1 MNQSKAYGGVVDCA
15 LRKRKETENNMF
27 IKETVKG
34 MRDILPAEMEVRE
47 YLLARLKAV
56 YTSFGYTPIETPCME
71 RIENLTNKQGGENE
85 KLIFK
90 VLKRGEKLAE
100 AAETADPDDL
110 CDAGMRYDLTVPLS
124 RYYANNAGSLPAP
137 FKALQVGSVW
147 RADRPQKG
155 RFRQFTQCDID
166 ILGDSS
172 NTAES
177 ELICVTSLF
186 LDSVGVRGNTVM
198 VNDRR
203 VLKGMAKKAGFAEE
217 DFGKVFIT
225 LDKYDK
231 VGEDGVRRELIESGC
246 EPAAVDAYME
256 IFHGILN
263 APDRFS
269 FVETAFG
276 DVMEPGVTDNL
287 RQIFDSVATM
297 SGGRFRLSFDPTL
310 VRGMGYYTGTIFEI
324 KSDDFKGSSI
334 AGGGRYDNM
343 IGSFTG
349 TPTCA
354 CGFSIGFERLVGALL
369 DKKFRAEG
377 GREKVAVLY
386 GKAFAAADV
395 AALQCRCNALR
406 ETGKIVLCQR
416 MNKNLGFQKQKLE
429 AQGYTVFVDVRTPEE
444 VADKLADRT

>member
-1 MNQSKAYGGVVDCA
+1 MQAQKAEG
-15 LRKRKETENNMF
+15 T
-27 IKETVKG
+27 
-34 MRDILPAEMEVRE
+34 RDLIGAEMRAWQKMQQIAAGVFEP
-47 YLLARLKAV
+47 
-56 YTSFGYTPIETPCME
+56 FGFKPIETPAIEQVDVFVHGIGQSTDVVRKEMFRVFSGANLE
-71 RIENLTNKQGGENE
+71 RVFTEGTDTKLKPKQRLALRPEGTAGVVRAVVENNLVPQGS
-85 KLIFK
+85 
-90 VLKRGEKLAE
+90 
-100 AAETADPDDL
+100 T
-110 CDAGMRYDLTVPLS
+110 
-124 RYYANNAGSLPAP
+124 P
-137 FKALQVGSVW
+137 FKAYYAEAMFRGE
-147 RADRPQKG
+147 RPQKG
-155 RFRQFTQCDID
+155 RLREFVQCDID

-177 ELICVTSLF
+177 ELIYVTSLF

-276 DVMEPGVTDNL
+276 DVMEPGVADNL

>member
-1 MNQSKAYGGVVDCA
+1 MRLPSLSRACSATDAITDQLPLRLPRKPDRKSVFQFAVDRYIHRAVRRHALPVEADRLVGAALKILADLCVFAVSYLVQSKLIFRRKNKNGSRESRAPVPQCRTTASVFFRKNHFTKRPQYGIMNQSKAYGGVIDCA

-177 ELICVTSLF
+177 ELIYVTSLF

-246 EPAAVDAYME
+246 EPAAVDAYMA

-276 DVMEPGVTDNL
+276 DVMEPGVADNL
-287 RQIFDSVATM
+287 R
-297 SGGRFRLSFDPTL
+297 
-310 VRGMGYYTGTIFEI
+310 
-324 KSDDFKGSSI
+324 
-334 AGGGRYDNM
+334 RYL
-343 IGSFTG
+343 T
-349 TPTCA
+349 A
-354 CGFSIGFERLVGALL
+354 
-369 DKKFRAEG
+369 
-377 GREKVAVLY
+377 
-386 GKAFAAADV
+386 
-395 AALQCRCNALR
+395 
-406 ETGKIVLCQR
+406 
-416 MNKNLGFQKQKLE
+416 
-429 AQGYTVFVDVRTPEE
+429 
-444 VADKLADRT
+444 

>member
-1 MNQSKAYGGVVDCA
+1 
-15 LRKRKETENNMF
+15 
-27 IKETVKG
+27 
-34 MRDILPAEMEVRE
+34 
-47 YLLARLKAV
+47 
-56 YTSFGYTPIETPCME
+56 
-71 RIENLTNKQGGENE
+71 
-85 KLIFK
+85 
-90 VLKRGEKLAE
+90 
-100 AAETADPDDL
+100 
-110 CDAGMRYDLTVPLS
+110 
-124 RYYANNAGSLPAP
+124 
-137 FKALQVGSVW
+137 
-147 RADRPQKG
+147 
-155 RFRQFTQCDID
+155 
-166 ILGDSS
+166 
-172 NTAES
+172 
-177 ELICVTSLF
+177 
-186 LDSVGVRGNTVM
+186 M

-276 DVMEPGVTDNL
+276 DVMEPGVADNL

>member
-1 MNQSKAYGGVVDCA
+1 
-15 LRKRKETENNMF
+15 MF

-47 YLLARLKAV
+47 YLLARLKEV
-56 YTSFGYTPIETPCME
+56 YTSFGFTPIETPCME

-90 VLKRGEKLAE
+90 VLKRGEKLTE
-100 AAETADPDDL
+100 AVSTSNPDDL

-124 RYYANNAGSLPAP
+124 RYYANNGGNLPAP

-166 ILGDSS
+166 ILGDPS

-177 ELICVTSLF
+177 ELIFVTSLF
-186 LDSVGVRGNTVM
+186 LESVGVKGNTVL

-203 VLKGMAKKAGFAEE
+203 ILKGMAKKAGFAEE
-217 DFGKVFIT
+217 DFDKVFIT

-246 EPAAVDAYME
+246 SAASVDAYMD

-263 APDRFS
+263 TDDRFA
-269 FVETAFG
+269 FVESSFG
-276 DVMEPGVTDNL
+276 DIMEEGVADNL
-287 RQIFDSVATM
+287 RQIFDSVAAM
-297 SGGRFRLSFDPTL
+297 SGKRFRLVFDPTL

-349 TPTCA
+349 TATCA

-369 DKKFRAEG
+369 DKKFHAAG
-377 GREKVAVLY
+377 GKEKIAVLY
-386 GKAFAAADV
+386 GKSFASPDV
-395 AALQCRCNALR
+395 AKLQCRCNTLR
-406 ETGKIVLCQR
+406 ENGKIVLCQR

-429 AQGYTVFVDVRTPEE
+429 AQGYSAFIDIRMPEE
-444 VADKLADRT
+444 IPEKF

>member
-15 LRKRKETENNMF
+15 FRKRKETENNMF

-177 ELICVTSLF
+177 ELIYVTSLF

-231 VGEDGVRRELIESGC
+231 VGEDGVRRELIES
-246 EPAAVDAYME
+246 E
-256 IFHGILN
+256 I
-263 APDRFS
+263 
-269 FVETAFG
+269 
-276 DVMEPGVTDNL
+276 
-287 RQIFDSVATM
+287 
-297 SGGRFRLSFDPTL
+297 GRAH
-310 VRGMGYYTGTIFEI
+310 V
-324 KSDDFKGSSI
+324 
-334 AGGGRYDNM
+334 
-343 IGSFTG
+343 
-349 TPTCA
+349 
-354 CGFSIGFERLVGALL
+354 
-369 DKKFRAEG
+369 
-377 GREKVAVLY
+377 
-386 GKAFAAADV
+386 
-395 AALQCRCNALR
+395 
-406 ETGKIVLCQR
+406 
-416 MNKNLGFQKQKLE
+416 
-429 AQGYTVFVDVRTPEE
+429 
-444 VADKLADRT
+444 

>member
-1 MNQSKAYGGVVDCA
+1 MNQSKAYGGVIDCA

-177 ELICVTSLF
+177 ELIYVTSLF

-256 IFHGILN
+256 IASRLWRPPSATSWSRVWRTICVRYL
-263 APDRFS
+263 
-269 FVETAFG
+269 TA
-276 DVMEPGVTDNL
+276 
-287 RQIFDSVATM
+287 
-297 SGGRFRLSFDPTL
+297 
-310 VRGMGYYTGTIFEI
+310 
-324 KSDDFKGSSI
+324 
-334 AGGGRYDNM
+334 
-343 IGSFTG
+343 
-349 TPTCA
+349 
-354 CGFSIGFERLVGALL
+354 
-369 DKKFRAEG
+369 
-377 GREKVAVLY
+377 
-386 GKAFAAADV
+386 
-395 AALQCRCNALR
+395 
-406 ETGKIVLCQR
+406 
-416 MNKNLGFQKQKLE
+416 
-429 AQGYTVFVDVRTPEE
+429 
-444 VADKLADRT
+444 